1 MIARP
6 VSLDPVLAAARG
18 RFGALEIIP
27 VHARPHEA
35 AIRIVVRAQKGS
47 RAEPRLLPPLVL
59 HGAAGNG
66 FARRAEDLLNGRA
79 ALFDTE

>member
-1 MIARP
+1 MSKQRVEHERVGAIEYDDAE
-6 VSLDPVLAAARG
+6 VLHFPGIPGFPAA
-18 RFGALEIIP
+18 
-27 VHARPHEA
+27 H
-35 AIRIVVRAQKGS
+35 RIVVRAQKGS